1 MLRRIRLAALIFALT
16 LLANAG
22 HTQTAQPVLSAAD
35 VKTPWT
41 SELQPEWLQQVM
53 PGADSFSDKAGS
65 PPVFRAFRHE
75 ASGKQTLIGYVF
87 LSADVPPEE
96 KGYSKPLAMLIGLSV
111 EGHLT
116 GLKVLDY
123 QESYRYSRGD
133 FVADPAFLAQF
144 PNKSISDEFRLRR
157 DIDGLSGATMTSF
170 GIARGAREAARR
182 VATAYMDYQEGDA
195 QELAWAA
202 NTRQELEQLSWQD
215 LLETGIVRQLTIPL
229 FTGDEL
235 ELTLTYMGREVLGE
249 YFIGSEAYA
258 RTERES
264 SIRLGS
270 REMMLLAVGGSGARM
285 FRSQL
290 LSIQQG
296 DNPARRVQPNRF
308 VTAGNADE
316 GAIAGRANY
325 AGAIVLE
332 EGIDVTQ
339 PFTILYQ
346 PQGSVDPFSID
357 YALTGVG
364 LALARNEPILSA
376 EDIERA
382 RIAESNIL
390 VRLWYAPPWGDTPW
404 LDVLLLLLTL
414 TLVTAAFM
422 RKDSRLRWAAL
433 TVTLFYLGFFKS
445 GFLSVSHI
453 TGAISQGP
461 GIFLGNL
468 PMLLIVLFTLVT
480 TLLWGRVFCS
490 SLCPF
495 GALQDFITRFSP
507 KRWRLKVPQRIHD
520 KALYIKYG
528 VLTLIIGTA
537 LINSNLSIFQYF
549 EPFGTLFFFSSSALL
564 WTILIAILLACVA
577 VERFYC
583 RYLCPLGAALGLVSV
598 LSPFKIKRV
607 PQCSLCKVC
616 EHACPTGAIRGP
628 EIDFKECVRCDVCE
642 IKLITKAGTCRHSM
656 DEIARRFKQPL
667 DRSTEG
673 AKAAEGVAG
682 REGER
687 VPVVTIN

>member
-1 MLRRIRLAALIFALT
+1 MLRRIRFAALIVALV
-16 LLANAG
+16 LLANASYS
-22 HTQTAQPVLSAAD
+22 QTVEPVLSAAD
-35 VKTPWT
+35 VRTPWT

-53 PGADSFSDKAGS
+53 PGADSFADKEGS
-65 PPVFRAFRHE
+65 PPVFRAFRHD
-75 ASGKQTLIGYVF
+75 ASGEQTLIGYVF

-96 KGYSKPLAMLIGLSV
+96 KGYSKPIAMLIGLSV

-133 FVADPAFLAQF
+133 FVADPVFQAQF
-144 PNKSISDEFRLRR
+144 LNKSISDEFRLRR

-182 VATAYMDYQEGDA
+182 VATAYMGYQEEDA

-202 NTRQELEQLSWQD
+202 NARQELEQFSWQD
-215 LLETGIVRQLTIPL
+215 MLDAGIVKQLSIPL

-235 ELTLTYMGREVLGE
+235 ELTLTYMGREVLGDF
-249 YFIGSEAYA
+249 FIGSEPYA

-270 REMMLLAVGGSGARM
+270 REMMLLSVGGSGASM
-285 FRSQL
+285 FRSPL

-296 DNPARRVQPNRF
+296 DNPPRRVQPNRF

-346 PQGSVDPFSID
+346 PQGSVDSFSIE

-364 LALARNEPILSA
+364 LALAQNEPILSA
-376 EDIERA
+376 EDIEQA

-390 VRLWYAPPWGDTPW
+390 VRLWHAPPWGDTPW
-404 LDVLLLLLTL
+404 TDVLMLLLTF
-414 TLVTAAFM
+414 TLVMVAFL
-422 RKDSRLRWAAL
+422 RKDSRVRWAAL

-461 GIFLGNL
+461 GIFLTNL
-468 PMLLIVLFTLVT
+468 PTLLIVLFTLVT

-495 GALQDFITRFSP
+495 GALQDFIARFSP

-520 KALYIKYG
+520 NALYIKYG
-528 VLTLIIGTA
+528 ILALIIGTA
-537 LINSNLSIFQYF
+537 LVNSNLSIFQYF
-549 EPFGTLFFFSSSALL
+549 EPFGTLFFFSSSMLL
-564 WTILIAILLACVA
+564 WTILIVFILGCVM

-583 RYLCPLGAALGLVSV
+583 RYLCPLGAALGLVSI

-607 PQCSLCKVC
+607 PQCTLCKVC

-628 EIDFKECVRCDVCE
+628 KIDFKECVRCDVCE

-656 DEIARRFKQPL
+656 DEISRRFKQPSGK
-667 DRSTEG
+667 DV
-673 AKAAEGVAG
+673 AVNAAGK
-682 REGER
+682 GER
-687 VPVVTIN
+687 VPLYTIN